1 MGITNSDNSRSTGK
15 HLDKFTQE
23 SGVET
28 CSEKGNNVE
37 CKCPERHYK
46 NDRIAYIF
54 WVKIKTKPKK
64 QILPGV
70 GKTKKCYRDDHKW
83 RDGIICH
90 VG

>member
-1 MGITNSDNSRSTGK
+1 MLMWIYQVPQVNQSKCCAYLGTRVSLVLRLNAVRWPPKLVGITNSDNSRSTGK

-46 NDRIAYIF
+46 NDRIA
-54 WVKIKTKPKK
+54 
-64 QILPGV
+64 
-70 GKTKKCYRDDHKW
+70 
-83 RDGIICH
+83 
-90 VG
+90 